1 MRLAEVLSSD
11 YEIRNYNKLDGILTK
26 LCEMVVKGKKSDM
39 DYGMVAACVLDPDNN
54 IVARLNCPG
63 EDDKRIHAEHAAI
76 EAYQSKYGEIPEGS
90 IILTTLSPCNK
101 HMDERDGP
109 PCADLI
115 EQAGVLKVY
124 CGYIDPTQNH
134 GKEDHRH
141 FNLMETQNTQ
151 IRELCESFADTFLNK
166 IN

>member
-1 MRLAEVLSSD
+1 MRFNEFTSSD
-11 YEIRNYNKLDGILTK
+11 YEIRNYHKLDGILTK
-26 LCEMVVKGKKSDM
+26 LCEMVVKGKKSDV

-63 EDDKRIHAEHAAI
+63 DDGKRIHAEHAAI
-76 EAYQSKYGEIPEGS
+76 NAYNKKYGKIPEGS

-141 FNLMETQNTQ
+141 FNLMETQNAQ
-151 IRELCESFADTFLNK
+151 IRELCESFADTFLGK
-166 IN
+166 IK